1 MRVIQANNTETI
13 NIGRQLENLATEV
26 VFDLSNWIA
35 EFGDGEAAL
44 IVRRVGDSNIY
55 PVSLERQDSEAIWKV
70 TNADTELAQKGRYG
84 RCELRW
90 YVGDVLA
97 KSNIW
102 KLYVEPSMTGQSGTV
117 PPTPEQS
124 WVDKVLEAGNTAE
137 KQNLQ

>member
-1 MRVIQANNTETI
+1 MRVVQANNTETI

-35 EFGDGEAAL
+35 EFGDGAAAL
-44 IVRRVGDSNIY
+44 IVRRVGDSNTY
-55 PVSLERQDSEAIWKV
+55 PVSLERQDSKATWKV
-70 TNADTELAQKGRYG
+70 TSSDTELAQKNRYG

-102 KLYVEPSMTGQSGTV
+102 KLYVEPSMTGQSGAT

-124 WVDKVLEAGNTAE
+124 WVDKVLEA
-137 KQNLQ
+137 